1 MAKKYEKHPFDDG
14 KYQSTVSNYGHGK
27 GNGKS
32 RQAVSKHYDKFTAE
46 QDIEVILAP
55 SEPQL
60 DEVVGED
67 LEGDVEVKMQSDDY
81 TPSDPEWLTIGREEE
96 SGSEPE
102 VGSIPLPV
110 KGVLKGLQGA
120 VNASEFSMSEMREFF
135 KHQARMVRF
144 FLSGVV
150 DPLVSW
156 WGKGVTQN
164 PEYAIKRTEDEWA
177 MTEEIT
183 AQWMEYRGVSVPL
196 NPDILMIGCMGALY
210 APPIAEIRA
219 KADPNRPKRG
229 PLALFRRWKQ
239 RRAIRRGLAEN
250 PLNDEVA
257 TYGLEP

>member
-1 MAKKYEKHPFDDG
+1 MMAKKYEKHPFDKG

-46 QDIEVILAP
+46 NEPSIEAP
-55 SEPQL
+55 SEP
-60 DEVVGED
+60 ENEPVVGTDQIED
-67 LEGDVEVKMQSDDY
+67 FDVKMQSEEFN
-81 TPSDPEWLTIGREEE
+81 PSEPEWLRVERDEE
-96 SGSEPE
+96 GGDPE

-110 KGVLKGLQGA
+110 RGVLKGLQGA
-120 VNASEFSMSEMREFF
+120 VNASEFTVTEMREFF

-156 WGKGVTQN
+156 WGKGVTSD
-164 PEYAIKRTEDEWA
+164 PTYAIKRTSEEWK

-196 NPDILMIGCMGALY
+196 NPDILMVGCIGALY
-210 APPIAEIRA
+210 APPIAEIR
-219 KADPNRPKRG
+219 KNADPTRPKRG
-229 PLALFRRWKQ
+229 PLAIFQRWRQ
-239 RRAIRRGLAEN
+239 RRTLRRALNEN
-250 PLNDEVA
+250 PHNDAEA